1 MTKTVLGSQFLKA
14 NLESGPKYDCVP
26 SFGPLVFGIF
36 ITAEKLCQE
45 MVERPYLPP
54 LKAHYE
60 RILYPL
66 DIFER
71 EEQKKMQLVKEEQEK
86 EVKKEEN
93 GNTEQQKEYKP
104 HNIPRLEMRKLSIP
118 PVPPSCYSC
127 EQTFARVACH

>member
-1 MTKTVLGSQFLKA
+1 M
-14 NLESGPKYDCVP
+14 
-26 SFGPLVFGIF
+26 I
-36 ITAEKLCQE
+36 
-45 MVERPYLPP
+45 ERPYLPP

-104 HNIPRLEMRKLSIP
+104 HNIPRLEMRKLS
-118 PVPPSCYSC
+118 
-127 EQTFARVACH
+127 TFHDKSIDTFYRSLRCSYEIMSEKSNL

>member
-1 MTKTVLGSQFLKA
+1 
-14 NLESGPKYDCVP
+14 
-26 SFGPLVFGIF
+26 
-36 ITAEKLCQE
+36 
-45 MVERPYLPP
+45 MVEWPYLPP

-104 HNIPRLEMRKLSIP
+104 HNIPRLEMRKLS
-118 PVPPSCYSC
+118 
-127 EQTFARVACH
+127 TFYFLRFPLLVTVVSKHLLALLAISS

>member
-1 MTKTVLGSQFLKA
+1 M
-14 NLESGPKYDCVP
+14 
-26 SFGPLVFGIF
+26 
-36 ITAEKLCQE
+36 
-45 MVERPYLPP
+45 
-54 LKAHYE
+54 KAHYE

-104 HNIPRLEMRKLSIP
+104 HNIPRLEMRKLS
-118 PVPPSCYSC
+118 
-127 EQTFARVACH
+127 TFYFLRFPLLVTVVSKHLLALLAISS

>member
-1 MTKTVLGSQFLKA
+1 
-14 NLESGPKYDCVP
+14 
-26 SFGPLVFGIF
+26 
-36 ITAEKLCQE
+36 
-45 MVERPYLPP
+45 MVYWPYLPP
-54 LKAHYE
+54 SKAHYE